1 MATGTLSPSSG
12 EGQTPQVPAP
22 DGPLGENCEQD
33 NSGLDNSGLDNIEH
47 DTRSP
52 PIVEED
58 LLGGS
63 AWLDDDPWE
72 IEFYVGGAY
81 PTSTNLN
88 HG

>member
-12 EGQTPQVPAP
+12 EGQTPQVSAH
-22 DGPLGENCEQD
+22 DGHRGEISEQETPIQD
-33 NSGLDNSGLDNIEH
+33 NPELDNIEH
-47 DTRSP
+47 DTKSP

-58 LLGGS
+58 LLGGL

-81 PTSTNLN
+81 PTSTDPN